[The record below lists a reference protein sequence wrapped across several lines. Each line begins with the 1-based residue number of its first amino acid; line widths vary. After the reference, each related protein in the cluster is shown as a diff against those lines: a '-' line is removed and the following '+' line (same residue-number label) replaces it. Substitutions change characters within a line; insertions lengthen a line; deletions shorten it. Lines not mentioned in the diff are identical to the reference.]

1 MPDDDRPLSPHLGI
15 YKWQVS
21 NSMSILHRMTGVFLS
36 IGAIVFVGWLVA
48 VAASQSIYNSLM
60 GLICSPLG
68 LLMTFG
74 WTFCFFYHFGNGIRH
89 LVWDAGY
96 GFDPQVARFSGW
108 FVLIIALLLTAGF
121 WVTIA
126 GIAP

>member
-1 MPDDDRPLSPHLGI
+1 MPDDDRPLSPHLSV

-48 VAASQSIYNSLM
+48 VAANQSIYDGM
-60 GLICSPLG
+60 MKLICSPFG
-68 LLMTFG
+68 LLMTLG
-74 WTFCFFYHFGNGIRH
+74 WTFCFFYHFSNGIRH

-108 FVLIIALLLTAGF
+108 FVLIVALLVTAGF
-121 WVTIA
+121 WLTVV
-126 GIAP
+126 GIAL